1 MMLKAFFDDYAG
13 RYAAYKKGDWCYE
26 DGCIYRGLALLDGV
40 DPEGPWLGH
49 LVRLIEKQVAED
61 GALSG
66 YVADEFNID
75 NILSGR
81 ALVWLHARTSEI
93 KYRLAADRLAIQ
105 LERHPRIDTGNYW
118 HKLRYPHQ
126 VWLDGLYMGLP
137 FQIEYGQ
144 AYGRPDLVEDAVSQ
158 IVSALNILAD
168 PASGLYSHG
177 YDDAREQFWADRT
190 TGRNVALW
198 SRALGW
204 LSMAL
209 VDIAELIGPDAVT
222 RAGLDEKIAE
232 FARVM
237 AGHQRCDGRWNQVTD
252 QPDLDGNYAE
262 SSATA
267 MLAYFYLA
275 GGRLGLRGVDAA
287 IGQKALDGLIAHAMT
302 ASKTGDVLDHI
313 VHVAGLGGFEGRE
326 RNGTA
331 AYYVSE
337 KIAPNDAKGVGPLM
351 MAVAEAER
359 AKSEAL
365 AAQRNAAAG

>member
-1 MMLKAFFDDYAG
+1 MLKTFFDDYVS
-13 RYAAYKKGDWCYE
+13 RYVAYKKGDWCYE
-26 DGCIYRGLALLDGV
+26 DGCIYRGLSLLDGV
-40 DPEGPWLGH
+40 DPDGPWFAH
-49 LVRLIEKQVAED
+49 LVRLIDRQVADD

-66 YVADEFNID
+66 YAQDEFNID
-75 NILSGR
+75 NVLSGR
-81 ALVWLHARTSEI
+81 ALIWLYSRTGQV
-93 KYRLAADRLAIQ
+93 KYRLAADRLAGQ
-105 LERHPRIDTGNYW
+105 LARHPRISAGNYW

-144 AYGRPDLVEDAVSQ
+144 AYGRPDLVADAVAQ
-158 IVSALNILAD
+158 ITSALELLAD

-177 YDDAREQFWADRT
+177 YDEARKQFWADKI
-190 TGRNVALW
+190 TGRNAALW

-204 LSMAL
+204 LAMAL
-209 VDIAELIGPDAVT
+209 VDIAELIGHEGVSE
-222 RAGLDEKIAE
+222 AGLDTKIAD

-237 AGHQRCDGRWNQVTD
+237 ASHQRADGRWNQVPD

-275 GGRLGLRGVDAA
+275 GGRLGLHGVDAI
-287 IGQKALDGLIAHAMT
+287 IGQTALNGLIAKALIQTEH
-302 ASKTGDVLDHI
+302 GRVLDQI

-326 RNGTA
+326 RDGTA

-351 MAVAEAER
+351 MAVAEIER
-359 AKSEAL
+359 LQKTQFADPA
-365 AAQRNAAAG
+365 NVAAG